1 MVAILRK
8 YIAISS
14 VGLLLLAAIAVF
26 LVIEVDSGEDGSV
39 RALGTASPSGDSALM
54 TTPSTPGDIGSTATP
69 NSAPLLRIVIPRI
82 GVDAPITVKGISADG
97 VMEVPD
103 GPEDVAWYGFTARPG
118 SGGNAV
124 FSAHLDYH
132 NYGPAVFSGLNEL
145 ENGDLV
151 QVYLADGTVYRY
163 EVVLS
168 LSYSAETAPSE
179 DIVGPTSREVIT
191 LITCAGSFDQASRR
205 YSHRLVVRAER
216 MRSEAISTPAS
227 LIWPKYL
234 SSYRLPPPSGANPRV
249 PTYTYTVG
257 CIC

>member
-1 MVAILRK
+1 MA
-8 YIAISS
+8 
-14 VGLLLLAAIAVF
+14 G
-26 LVIEVDSGEDGSV
+26 G
-39 RALGTASPSGDSALM
+39 
-54 TTPSTPGDIGSTATP
+54 TATP
-69 NSAPLLRIVIPRI
+69 SSAPLLRIVIPRI
-82 GVDAPITVKGISADG
+82 GVDAPITVKGIGADG
-97 VMEVPD
+97 VMEAPD

-132 NYGPAVFSGLNEL
+132 NYGPAVFAGLNEL

-151 QVYLADGTVYRY
+151 EVYLADGTVYRY

-168 LSYSAETAPSE
+168 LSYPAETAPSE

-216 MRSEAISTPAS
+216 MRSEAISAPAS
-227 LIWPKYL
+227 PIWPKYL
-234 SSYRLPPPSGANPRV
+234 SSYRLPPSSGTDPRV

-257 CIC
+257 VHLLRDSSHPHPKGGDGM